1 MLGWPRE
8 RYERLLLTFARAVTV
23 GAAYVS
29 TFPIPG
35 LTSAFVAIF
44 TSLLSFDSLVAS
56 PTIPFRLR
64 DWKQIVAV
72 LHPRIVSMA
81 ISVLKGVAVAAVMG
95 ILTVLGL
102 PFVVGAVF
110 TSGLAYVWTSGTR
123 HLITIWVAI
132 LPAVALFE
140 RLAALERVHTVRIA
154 MEIAAVI
161 VDAGAGMFMALLAGW
176 TAGIVTG
183 TVTRLFLSRPYRS
196 LSSAAYELPLKMRPF
211 NEVLHVGERSLVVTV
226 SVEEGAPAAHRSL
239 VELGLRDRWGT
250 TVLSIKRADGEEVSL
265 PDGSCLVLPGDSI
278 LMLVDRERSEGLY
291 DLFRAAPAAG
301 AAMREGA

>member
-81 ISVLKGVAVAAVMG
+81 ISVLKGVAVAAVIG
-95 ILTVLGL
+95 ILTFLGL

-110 TSGLAYVWTSGTR
+110 SPGLEYVWTSGTR
-123 HLITIWVAI
+123 HLITILMAI
-132 LPAVALFE
+132 FSAVACF
-140 RLAALERVHTVRIA
+140 
-154 MEIAAVI
+154 
-161 VDAGAGMFMALLAGW
+161 
-176 TAGIVTG
+176 
-183 TVTRLFLSRPYRS
+183 
-196 LSSAAYELPLKMRPF
+196 
-211 NEVLHVGERSLVVTV
+211 
-226 SVEEGAPAAHRSL
+226 
-239 VELGLRDRWGT
+239 
-250 TVLSIKRADGEEVSL
+250 
-265 PDGSCLVLPGDSI
+265 
-278 LMLVDRERSEGLY
+278 
-291 DLFRAAPAAG
+291 
-301 AAMREGA
+301 